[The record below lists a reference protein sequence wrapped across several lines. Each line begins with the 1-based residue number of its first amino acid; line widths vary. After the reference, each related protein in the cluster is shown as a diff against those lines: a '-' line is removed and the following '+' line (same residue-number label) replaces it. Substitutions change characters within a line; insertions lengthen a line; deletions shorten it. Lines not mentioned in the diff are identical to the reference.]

1 VCDPRPFIEEF
12 DWDLVL
18 ICLLLGSENVRWD
31 SLGRLQDGAD
41 ELVKIGNVTS
51 IHHRIVNYIAERSFW
66 MDRGGE
72 LALH

>member
-1 VCDPRPFIEEF
+1 M
-12 DWDLVL
+12 
-18 ICLLLGSENVRWD
+18 
-31 SLGRLQDGAD
+31 LQDGAD

-72 LALH
+72 LALY